1 VGGQV
6 EGHRGAV
13 LCYAPDG
20 TLLAREPLGVD
31 DHAFRPAVRF
41 VGASAY
47 VARTAE
53 GLFQGV
59 CPEASR

>member
-1 VGGQV
+1 
-6 EGHRGAV
+6 V